1 MRFRSAFACPLL
13 VAALLLPPVS
23 SGMAAELVAAPMN
36 PAFVKYMDDVRAKHA
51 LPVTGDSEHSTGY
64 IPAPIDLSHVKG
76 RSAAARAGAPIPASY
91 DLRALG
97 RVTPVRNQNPYG
109 TC

>member
-13 VAALLLPPVS
+13 VAALLLHPLSPA
-23 SGMAAELVAAPMN
+23 MAARLVAAPAN
-36 PAFVKYMDDVRAKHA
+36 PEFVKYMDDIRAKRA